1 MKELAHVRMEGG
13 KFQLRRCVSWQIPLC
28 VGRAV
33 LSNLELPL
41 VRWFLKSNYFPQGP
55 QMRMQISF
63 TTTLAGLG
71 RWFSRGKCLWHK
83 HTRTWVWICSTYIQT
98 GYGGRNRRVTG
109 PLSRFNEWSCLREI
123 RQGLTEQSTQPPPL
137 AAAHV
142 YPNTCCLPCPHTHT
156 LKKYTRILQ
165 ILCM

>member
-1 MKELAHVRMEGG
+1 
-13 KFQLRRCVSWQIPLC
+13 
-28 VGRAV
+28 
-33 LSNLELPL
+33 
-41 VRWFLKSNYFPQGP
+41 
-55 QMRMQISF
+55 MRMQISF

-142 YPNTCCLPCPHTHT
+142 YPNTCCLPGPPHTHF
-156 LKKYTRILQ
+156 KKTHKNLADTMHVALGRVLTQYSWSPGLDLQ
-165 ILCM
+165 HSIKSGTVIHVFNFSTPKVKARESDV